1 MPLATPRLSVQYTQ
15 LRHACV
21 EKGGLG
27 KEVVAK
33 GAFFLKICPS
43 IYAAVHAVMLKQEA
57 LKKQYCEEGP

>member
-21 EKGGLG
+21 E